1 MYGLWL
7 TDIKHCIRKFSFLHV
22 SDIFDPGYLPLGH
35 NDVISLK
42 MAIGA
47 PVLVV
52 PMLAFFI
59 TWGPR
64 DLINP
69 GRKSKT

>member
-1 MYGLWL
+1 MAF
-7 TDIKHCIRKFSFLHV
+7 HNLHV
-22 SDIFDPGYLPLGH
+22 ADIYDPGYLPLGH

-52 PMLAFFI
+52 PMLAFF
-59 TWGPR
+59 TTLAPKETS
-64 DLINP
+64 LIRE
-69 GRKSKT
+69 GKARLKVFQSSLVY